1 MARQFGF
8 TIEETGVKELLKTL
22 ETDSEKALTALS
34 DATHEAIILVEGV
47 ARSNLRSVAK
57 KYTGAMDARISVKLQ
72 KTKVPTK
79 KAWQVSCKDPGA
91 SSLEGG
97 NSRMPAQPFLR
108 PALDRNK
115 TTIETIIS
123 SVIVESMGGA

>member
-1 MARQFGF
+1 MARQFAF
-8 TIEETGVKELLKTL
+8 TIEETGVKELLKL
-22 ETDSEKALTALS
+22 FETDVEKANAALS
-34 DATHEAIILVEGV
+34 DATHRAIELVEGV
-47 ARSNLRSVAK
+47 ARSSVK
-57 KYTGAMDARISVKLQ
+57 KVTGGMESKISVKQQ

-97 NSRMPAQPFLR
+97 NSRMAAQPFFR
-108 PALDRNK
+108 PALDKNK

-123 SVIVESMGGA
+123 SVLVERMGGA